1 MALDD
6 TVVGANAVPQQI
18 TWTRTDGTAQNLT
31 GYTISGRMYSVERQ
45 TSRAI
50 TGTFDDVTPA
60 SGIFIWNRSAEDV
73 ASNGV
78 WLVQFKATNASNV
91 VISFDTVWH
100 IRPAR

>member
-6 TVVGANAVPQQI
+6 TVVGATAVPQQI

-31 GYTISGRMYSVERQ
+31 GYTITGRMYSVERRI
-45 TSRAI
+45 SRAI

-60 SGIFIWNRSAEDV
+60 SGIFIWNRSTADV
-73 ASNGV
+73 ESEGI
-78 WLVQFKATNASNV
+78 WLIQFKGTNGSNV

-100 IRPAR
+100 IRTAR